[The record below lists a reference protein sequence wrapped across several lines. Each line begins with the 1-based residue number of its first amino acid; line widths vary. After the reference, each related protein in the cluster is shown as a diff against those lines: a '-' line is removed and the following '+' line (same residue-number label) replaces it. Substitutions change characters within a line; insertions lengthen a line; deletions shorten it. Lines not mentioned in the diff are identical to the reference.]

1 MKLVVALD
9 LPTPAENYELA
20 EKLAKIPEHMLDD
33 VLLKVGLNTYI
44 AGGPAFL
51 TSLSGLPFGVVLD
64 LKLFDIPNTMAS
76 AAQRI
81 AEHKVVKMF
90 TVHASAG
97 QEALQA
103 VHAALRMVEDRPKML
118 AVTSL
123 TSMSDVT
130 CERVYDKAASGN
142 TYNLLS
148 EAVHGNADGV
158 VCSPL
163 DLKEID
169 GWLPSIMARQ
179 GPPPKLIR
187 FVPGIE
193 LAPRQDD
200 QKRKGGLKEVIEGN
214 ADYIVVGRPIYQ
226 SDNPVGAA
234 ARIINVAAEMTD
246 LKWRYESLAKWE

>member
-9 LPTPAENYELA
+9 LPTPADNYELA
-20 EKLAKIPEHMLDD
+20 EKLAKLPEQMLGE
-33 VLLKVGLNTYI
+33 VFLKVGLNTYI
-44 AGGPAFL
+44 SGGPAFL
-51 TSLSGLPFGVVLD
+51 DSLSNMPFGVVLD

-97 QEALQA
+97 SEALQA
-103 VHAALRMVEDRPKML
+103 VHAAIRMIEDRPKML

-123 TSMSDVT
+123 TSMSDTT
-130 CERVYDKAASGN
+130 CSRVYDKTASGN
-142 TYNLLS
+142 TYRLLG
-148 EAVHGNADGV
+148 EAAHGNADGI

-169 GWLPSIMARQ
+169 GWLSSIMDRQ

-193 LAPRQDD
+193 LAPRKDD

-226 SDNPVGAA
+226 SDNPVGVA
-234 ARIINVAAEMTD
+234 ARILNVVAEMTD
-246 LKWRYESLAKWE
+246 LKWRYDLLAKWE